1 MNTDTPPGTV
11 YLVGAGPGDP
21 GLITV
26 RGLQALAA
34 ADVIVYDHLAGSAL
48 LESARADAERVY
60 VGKQAGAHALPQ
72 QDINRLLVETATR
85 GETVV
90 RLKGGDPYLFGRG
103 GEEALALR
111 AAGIPFEVISGVT
124 AGSAAAAAAG
134 IPITH
139 RGIAAMVSFIT
150 GHEDPTKPDSD
161 LNWEAI
167 AQTGGTLVFYMGT
180 ANLPQIAALLQ
191 HYGRPGQTPA
201 AVVHSGTLP
210 AQQVVSGTL
219 QDIAERVAAAGLRP
233 PTLIVVGAV
242 AGLREHLAAPDTRL
256 LSGMRIVVTRA
267 RPQASDLAARLEAL
281 GARVL
286 QLPTIEITP
295 PESFEPL
302 DRAIA
307 ALAACDWT
315 VFTSV
320 NGVQAF
326 FDRMDTRGADA
337 RAFGNGRVC
346 AIGPATAEALR
357 RRGIRADLQ
366 PEAYVAESILEAF
379 DKIDLAGKRVLL
391 PRADI
396 ARRALSDGLTSR
408 GARVDTLTVYRTVAA
423 RDSDPSLLR
432 RIRDGGVDLIT
443 FTSSSTVKNF
453 VTLLGEDDLAQA
465 LSRTTVACIGP
476 VTAATARDFG
486 LTPAV
491 VAATYTIPGLVAA
504 ILRHRAVHTKKE
516 YCA

>member
-1 MNTDTPPGTV
+1 MNTDTPAGIV
-11 YLVGAGPGDP
+11 SLVGAGPGDP

-26 RGLQALAA
+26 RGLQAVAA
-34 ADVIVYDHLAGSAL
+34 ADVIVYDHLASSDL
-48 LESARADAERVY
+48 LESARPDAERIY

-72 QDINRLLVETATR
+72 PDINRLLVETAAQ
-85 GETVV
+85 GKTVV

-134 IPITH
+134 IPVTH
-139 RGIAAMVSFIT
+139 RGMAAMVSFIT

-180 ANLPQIAALLQ
+180 ANLPHIADRLQ
-191 HYGRPGQTPA
+191 QHGRAGDTPA

-219 QDIAERVAAAGLRP
+219 QDIARRVAAAGLRP
-233 PTLIVVGAV
+233 PTLIIVGAV
-242 AGLREHLAAPDTRL
+242 AGLRELLAAPDTRL
-256 LSGMRIVVTRA
+256 LSGMTIVVTRA
-267 RPQASDLAARLEAL
+267 RPQARDLAARLEAL

-286 QLPTIEITP
+286 QVPTIEITP
-295 PESFEPL
+295 PESFGPL

-307 ALAACDWT
+307 ALPACDWT

-326 FDRMDTRGADA
+326 FDRMDTLGTDA
-337 RAFGNGRVC
+337 RAFGHGRVC
-346 AIGPATAEALR
+346 AIGPATADALL

-366 PEAYVAESILEAF
+366 PEAYVAESILKAC
-379 DKIDLAGKRVLL
+379 DTIDLAGKRVLL

-396 ARRALSDGLTSR
+396 ARAALADGLRSR
-408 GARVDTLTVYRTVAA
+408 GAQVDTVTVYRTVAA
-423 RDSDPSLLR
+423 RDPDPELLR
-432 RIRDGGVDLIT
+432 RIRNGGVDLIT

-453 VTLLGEDDLAQA
+453 VTLIGKKNLPRA
-465 LSRTTVACIGP
+465 LRRTTVACIGP
-476 VTAATARDFG
+476 VTAATTREFG
-486 LTPAV
+486 MTPDV
-491 VAATYTIPGLVAA
+491 EAATYTIPGLVEA
-504 ILRHRAVHTKKE
+504 ILRHRAAHTKKE